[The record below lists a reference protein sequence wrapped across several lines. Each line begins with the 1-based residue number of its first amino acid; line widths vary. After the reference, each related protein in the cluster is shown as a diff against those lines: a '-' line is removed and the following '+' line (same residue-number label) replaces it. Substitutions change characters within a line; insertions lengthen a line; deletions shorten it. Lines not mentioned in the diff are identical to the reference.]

1 MSSRSMPGD
10 NDVPSN
16 KFHLTSY
23 ADLQRRETPLVL
35 RRLIE
40 LQHKPILGNFDV
52 THIQAIHRYL
62 FQDIYGWA
70 GEIRSVTISK
80 PDAMFP
86 PPQHLKPSL
95 DSLFGELAA
104 EGFLKDLAAPAWA
117 NRAAYYLGEINAIH
131 PFREGN
137 GRAQREFI
145 RELALA
151 NGHSLVWA
159 DQTLEEMIDAS
170 KRSFLGRDYSA
181 LEHILKTSLGIRS

>member
-1 MSSRSMPGD
+1 MPGD

-16 KFHLTSY
+16 KFNLTSY

-35 RRLIE
+35 RRLVE
-40 LQHKPILGNFDV
+40 LQHKPIPGNFDV
-52 THIQAIHRYL
+52 THLQAIHRYL
-62 FQDIYGWA
+62 FQDVYDWA

-95 DSLFGELAA
+95 DALFGELAA
-104 EGFLKDLAAPAWA
+104 ERFLKDLSAPAWA

-137 GRAQREFI
+137 GRTQREFI

-151 NGHSLVWA
+151 GGHSLVWA
-159 DQTLEEMIDAS
+159 DHTSEEMVDAS
-170 KRSFLGRDYSA
+170 KRSLLRGDYSA
-181 LEHILKTSLGIRS
+181 LEHILRTSLGIRS

>member
-35 RRLIE
+35 RRLVE

-52 THIQAIHRYL
+52 THLQAIHRYL
-62 FQDIYGWA
+62 FQDVYDWA
-70 GEIRSVTISK
+70 GEIRSVSISK

-95 DSLFGELAA
+95 DALFGELAA
-104 EGFLKDLAAPAWA
+104 ERFLKDLSAPAWA
-117 NRAAYYLGEINAIH
+117 NRAAYYFGEINAIH

-145 RELALA
+145 RELALVDR
-151 NGHSLVWA
+151 HSLVWA

-181 LEHILKTSLGIRS
+181 LEHILKTSLGIRN